1 MKCVECGKKISYM
14 DKVCPHC
21 GYPNKKLKICVNK
34 KMLFAV
40 VAVILIIILAFSTH
54 FLQENNIDKY
64 MDYLGEPISEIEKI
78 TKESLDSEGDKIFHI
93 SLDNI
98 SAGGIEGTIDFSSFN
113 LIIPSESDSEPI
125 VNLISWET
133 DSGQYSKK
141 DAEKVLNQFT
151 KMFGAIS
158 TEKQTINEKNN
169 NPQMYYGWLRD
180 DMRAYLIFETQDDF
194 ESYSK
199 INAAAMLL

>member
-1 MKCVECGKKISYM
+1 
-14 DKVCPHC
+14 
-21 GYPNKKLKICVNK
+21 
-34 KMLFAV
+34 MLFAV
-40 VAVILIIILAFSTH
+40 VAVILIIILAFSTR

-98 SAGGIEGTIDFSSFN
+98 SAGGIEGTMDFSSFN
-113 LIIPSESDSEPI
+113 LTIPSEGDSEPI

>member
-1 MKCVECGKKISYM
+1 
-14 DKVCPHC
+14 
-21 GYPNKKLKICVNK
+21 
-34 KMLFAV
+34 MLFAV

-113 LIIPSESDSEPI
+113 LIIPSESDSEHI

-141 DAEKVLNQFT
+141 YAEKELNQFT

>member
-14 DKVCPHC
+14 DKVCPYC

-98 SAGGIEGTIDFSSFN
+98 SAGGIKGTIDFSSFN

>member
-133 DSGQYSKK
+133 D
-141 DAEKVLNQFT
+141 
-151 KMFGAIS
+151 
-158 TEKQTINEKNN
+158 
-169 NPQMYYGWLRD
+169 
-180 DMRAYLIFETQDDF
+180 
-194 ESYSK
+194 
-199 INAAAMLL
+199 